1 MLSIILRTLIVYA
14 LLTVSLKIMGKR
26 QLGELDIGEL
36 VTTLLI
42 SEVAAIPIDD
52 PDIPLLNAILPILV
66 LFSIEIIISS
76 LKNKSDKMKRII
88 EGVPSYI
95 IYDGKLSQSAL
106 IQNRLSINEF
116 LSQMRQMGIG
126 DISEISY
133 AVLEQDGRMSVFKKG
148 DSVSHALIID
158 GVVQTNNL
166 KRLGY
171 NEEWLTKELSKQKVH
186 KSDIFLMTVN
196 DSGDVYIL
204 RKDRKCKNEG

>member
-133 AVLEQDGRMSVFKKG
+133 AVLEQDGRMSVFKKE

-158 GVVQTNNL
+158 EVVQTNNL

-171 NEEWLTKELSKQKVH
+171 NDEWLKKELRKQKVH
-186 KSDIFLMTVN
+186 KNDIFLMTVN

-204 RKDRKCKNEG
+204 RKDRKCSDEG

>member
-106 IQNRLSINEF
+106 IQNRLSVNEF

-171 NEEWLTKELSKQKVH
+171 NEEWLTKELRKQKVH
-186 KSDIFLMTVN
+186 KSDIFLMTAN
-196 DSGDVYIL
+196 DNGVVYIL

>member
-133 AVLEQDGRMSVFKKG
+133 AVLEQDGRMSVFKKE

-158 GVVQTNNL
+158 EVVQTNNL

-171 NEEWLTKELSKQKVH
+171 NDEWLTKELRKQKVH
-186 KSDIFLMTVN
+186 KNDIFLMTVN

-204 RKDRKCKNEG
+204 RKDRKCSDEG

>member
-148 DSVSHALIID
+148 DAVSHALIID
-158 GVVQTNNL
+158 EVVQTNNL

-171 NEEWLTKELSKQKVH
+171 NDEWLTKELRKQKVH
-186 KSDIFLMTVN
+186 KNDIFLMTVN

-204 RKDRKCKNEG
+204 RKDRKCSDEG